1 MRLIVSLSAALLLH
15 GMLLFAAFGDE
26 QKDVKDFQQR
36 VQRYWDIRN
45 EIDAAVPPIPTDD
58 PTPEQI
64 VSREDALDERIRAA
78 RADAREGDI
87 FTTEISGTL
96 KAIIRRQL
104 SSPHGAAAREMILG
118 EGNPANSESS
128 VPVDLKV
135 NGEYP
140 TDAPISS
147 TPPSVLAV
155 LPRLPEGLE
164 YHFVDR
170 HMFLYDSEAALIVDI
185 MRNAIE

>member
-1 MRLIVSLSAALLLH
+1 MFSTCLTLVLS
-15 GMLLFAAFGDE
+15 LLFAAPGDE
-26 QKDVKDFQQR
+26 RKDFKDFEQR
-36 VQRYWDIRN
+36 VQRYWDMRN
-45 EIDAAVPPIPTDD
+45 QIDAATPPIPSDD
-58 PTPEQI
+58 PTPEEI
-64 VSREDALDERIRAA
+64 VSREDALDELIRGA

-87 FTTEISGTL
+87 FTTEISTTL

-104 SSPHGAAAREMILG
+104 SSKHGAAAREMIFG
-118 EGNPANSESS
+118 EGNPANPESG

-140 TDAPISS
+140 TDAPISAM
-147 TPPSVLAV
+147 PPSLLAV
-155 LPRLPEGLE
+155 LPRLPDGLE

>member
-1 MRLIVSLSAALLLH
+1 MFSTCLTLVLT
-15 GMLLFAAFGDE
+15 LLFAAHNDE
-26 QKDVKDFQQR
+26 QKDVKDFEQR

-45 EIDAAVPPIPTDD
+45 QIDAAIPPIPTDD
-58 PTPEQI
+58 PTPEEI
-64 VSREDALDERIRAA
+64 ISHEDALDERIRAA

-96 KAIIRRQL
+96 KAILRRQL
-104 SSPHGAAAREMILG
+104 SSKHGAAAREMILG
-118 EGNPANSESS
+118 EGNPANSESG
-128 VPVDLKV
+128 VPIDLKV

-140 TDAPISS
+140 TEASISAM
-147 TPPSVLAV
+147 PPSVLAV

-170 HMFLYDSEAALIVDI
+170 HMFLYDTEAGLIVDI